1 MQCILAVAVLVAS
14 LITVFDP
21 VRPVNSNNNTQS
33 MVTHTVGISNVLT
46 PQRLLTIWGEGAGAI
61 STLVPFVFA
70 FRGHRENKVILT
82 HEVLTP

>member
-1 MQCILAVAVLVAS
+1 
-14 LITVFDP
+14 
-21 VRPVNSNNNTQS
+21 
-33 MVTHTVGISNVLT
+33 MVTHTVGVSNVLT
-46 PQRLLTIWGEGAGAI
+46 PQRLLAIWGEGAGAI